1 MHRYST
7 TGICCLDHPRLKLAF
22 QLPPHPPEH
31 ISAKAQVP
39 PTLVQV
45 GAEVIVPEY
54 PELQAAAVQVPA
66 KAVVAVPLEQLY
78 PVGAVQATAG
88 GDAWVGEYSG
98 TRRLSDHILR
108 SHLFYRLTRCEYD
121 DSYVHSN
128 HKSQRP
134 HLRPHYK

>member
-1 MHRYST
+1 M
-7 TGICCLDHPRLKLAF
+7 
-22 QLPPHPPEH
+22 PP
-31 ISAKAQVP
+31 A
-39 PTLVQV
+39 LVQV
-45 GAEVIVPEY
+45 GTEVIVPEY

-108 SHLFYRLTRCEYD
+108 SHLFY
-121 DSYVHSN
+121 
-128 HKSQRP
+128 
-134 HLRPHYK
+134 